1 MKKHFYITMLGVSAA
16 TFTMGI
22 TSCSS
27 DDDNYEGG
35 ETTEQVES
43 IRDITSQYLNS
54 VVYPTYTSLAN
65 ETSDL
70 YGYLDNAKAAL
81 RDGTLTQSRID
92 ESVLRIL
99 TVKAEYGIL
108 Q

>member
-54 VVYPTYTSLAN
+54 VV
-65 ETSDL
+65 
-70 YGYLDNAKAAL
+70 
-81 RDGTLTQSRID
+81 
-92 ESVLRIL
+92 
-99 TVKAEYGIL
+99 
-108 Q
+108 